1 MGLETMGTTGTGSAA
16 APLRISAARKLAI
29 GVGDFG
35 CNLYWQ
41 TTQLYLLFFYTD
53 VVGLPA
59 TTAGLIYMAALIW
72 DAAMDPVVGLIADRT
87 RSRWGRYRPYL
98 VLGGPLLAP
107 AFVVL
112 FMGPGSHVAGAV
124 AFALISQLAFRTLYA
139 VVAIPYASLFARVTS
154 DSAQRG
160 DLTGFRMVCGALA
173 AIIVAA
179 LTLPLATALG
189 DGHGGRQG
197 WIIIG
202 AAYGVIAT
210 LCLMLTAWGSR
221 GLDVPNEAP
230 SAKRPFADVW
240 KSLSSNRALQL
251 LLGAI
256 VISSFSSTM
265 FSKNLLYYFKYIVGD
280 AGMGS
285 IGLAIMALTIVLTT
299 PLWAVALRLIG
310 KRNTWLVGAV
320 PTVLGLV
327 FWHLADGQAM
337 GLLFAALVLQAIGA
351 AAYVVCF
358 WSMLPDTVEY
368 GEWRSGVRTES
379 LVFGL
384 TVLGQ
389 KVALGLGAGVLGAAL
404 THFGYVPN
412 VAQSPQTLADI
423 KALMFWAPLAGT
435 LSAAGLI
442 FFYPINRRTHAVMVE
457 EIAARSTAA
466 STTPSH
472 SA

>member
-1 MGLETMGTTGTGSAA
+1 MGNAETGLVA
-16 APLRISAARKLAI
+16 APLRISTTRKLAI

-53 VVGLPA
+53 VIGLPA

-98 VLGGPLLAP
+98 VLGGLALAP

-112 FMGPGSHVAGAV
+112 FMGPSNDVAGAV
-124 AFALISQLAFRTLYA
+124 AFALLSQLAFRTLYA
-139 VVAIPYASLFARVTS
+139 VVAIPYASLFARVTR

-173 AIIVAA
+173 AIAVAA
-179 LTLPLATALG
+179 LTLPLATALS
-189 DGHGGRQG
+189 DGSGGRQG
-197 WIIIG
+197 WVIVG
-202 AAYGVIAT
+202 AAYGAIAT

-230 SAKRPFADVW
+230 SARRPFADVC
-240 KSLSSNRALQL
+240 KSLASNRALQL
-251 LLGAI
+251 LLAAI

-265 FSKNLLYYFKYIVGD
+265 FSKNLLYYFKYVVGD
-280 AGMGS
+280 AKLGS
-285 IGLAIMALTIVLTT
+285 IALAVMALTIVLTT
-299 PLWAVALRLIG
+299 PLWAVALRVIG
-310 KRNTWLVGAV
+310 KRNAWLVGAV
-320 PTVLGLV
+320 PAIIGLV
-327 FWHLADGQAM
+327 FWHLADGEEI
-337 GLLFAALVLQAIGA
+337 GLLFAALILQAIGA

-389 KVALGLGAGVLGAAL
+389 KVALGLGAGVLGFAL
-404 THFGYVPN
+404 TRFGYLPN
-412 VAQSPQTLADI
+412 VAQSSQTLADI
-423 KALMFWAPLAGT
+423 KALMFWAPLVGVLT
-435 LSAAGLI
+435 SASLI
-442 FFYPINRRTHAVMVE
+442 VFYPINRRTHAAMVD
-457 EIAARSTAA
+457 EIAARTKIVAA
-466 STTPSH
+466 TPSH
-472 SA
+472 PA

>member
-1 MGLETMGTTGTGSAA
+1 MGAENVAKDQAA
-16 APLRISAARKLAI
+16 VSGRISPLRKLAI

-59 TTAGLIYMAALIW
+59 RTAGLIYMAALIW
-72 DAAMDPVVGLIADRT
+72 DAAMDPIVGLIADRT

-112 FMGPGSHVAGAV
+112 FVGPGSHVAGAV
-124 AFALISQLAFRTLYA
+124 AFALISQLLFRTLYA
-139 VVAIPYASLFARVTS
+139 LVAIPYASLFARVTS

-160 DLTGFRMVCGALA
+160 DLAGFRMVFGALA

-179 LTLPLATALG
+179 LTLPFASALG
-189 DGHGGRQG
+189 GEGDGRQG

-202 AAYGVIAT
+202 VVYGVIAT
-210 LCLMLTAWGSR
+210 GCLMLTAWGSR
-221 GLDVPNEAP
+221 GLDTPNAP
-230 SAKRPFADVW
+230 AEPRRPPAAVW
-240 KSLSSNRALQL
+240 RSLASNRALHL

-256 VISSFSSTM
+256 VITSFSTTM
-265 FSKNLLYYFKYIVGD
+265 FSKNLLYYFKYVVGD
-280 AGMGS
+280 ADMGS
-285 IGLAIMALTIVLTT
+285 LGLGAIALTVVVTT
-299 PLWAVALRLIG
+299 PLWAIALRVIG

-320 PTVLGLV
+320 PSVLGLTL
-327 FWHLADGQAM
+327 WHFADGQTV
-337 GLLFAALVLQAIGA
+337 GVLFAALVLQGVGIA
-351 AAYVVCF
+351 AGVVCF

-389 KVALGLGAGVLGAAL
+389 KVALGLGAGALGIAL
-404 THFGYVPN
+404 TQFGYVPN

-423 KALMFWAPLAGT
+423 KGLMFWAPLAGT
-435 LSAAGLI
+435 LAAAALI
-442 FFYPINRRTHAVMVE
+442 CFYPINRRTHAAMVE
-457 EIAARSTAA
+457 EIAARTGAA
-466 STTPSH
+466 DAAPSPPQA
-472 SA
+472 S

>member
-1 MGLETMGTTGTGSAA
+1 VGDITVT
-16 APLRISAARKLAI
+16 APVRISAGRKLAI

-41 TTQLYLLFFYTD
+41 MTQLYLLFFYTD

-59 TTAGLIYMAALIW
+59 QTAGLIYMIALIW

-112 FMGPGSHVAGAV
+112 FVGPSAQTVGAA
-124 AFALISQLAFRTLYA
+124 AFALISQLVFRTLYA
-139 VVAIPYASLFARVTS
+139 VVAIPYASLFARVTT

-173 AIIVAA
+173 AIIVAT

-189 DGHGGRQG
+189 GGAEGRQG
-197 WIIIG
+197 WVILG
-202 AAYGVIAT
+202 AAYGVVAT
-210 LCLMLTAWGSR
+210 GCLLLTAWGSR
-221 GLDVPNEAP
+221 GLDTANEVPAP
-230 SAKRPFADVW
+230 RRPFDEAW
-240 KSLSSNRALQL
+240 RSLSSNRALHL
-251 LLGAI
+251 LLAAI
-256 VISSFSSTM
+256 VISSFSTTM

-280 AGMGS
+280 AGLGS
-285 IGLAIMALTIVLTT
+285 MALGVMALTIVLTT

-310 KRNTWLVGAV
+310 KRNSWLFGAV
-320 PTVLGLV
+320 PTVAGLV
-327 FWHLADGQAM
+327 LWHMVDGQSLT
-337 GLLFAALVLQAIGA
+337 LLFTALGLQAIGA

-389 KVALGLGAGVLGAAL
+389 KVALGLGAGVLGMAL
-404 THFGYVPN
+404 TRFGYVPN
-412 VAQSPQTLADI
+412 VAQSPQTLSDI
-423 KALMFWAPLAGT
+423 KNLMFWAPLAGT
-435 LSAAGLI
+435 LLSAGLI
-442 FFYPINRRTHAVMVE
+442 WFYPINRRTHAEMVDD
-457 EIAARSTAA
+457 IAARAA
-466 STTPSH
+466 PSR
-472 SA
+472 AG

>member
-1 MGLETMGTTGTGSAA
+1 MAGNIPVT
-16 APLRISAARKLAI
+16 APVRISAGRKLAI

-41 TTQLYLLFFYTD
+41 MTQLYLLFFYTD
-53 VVGLPA
+53 VIGLPA
-59 TTAGLIYMAALIW
+59 QTAGLIYMIALIW

-98 VLGGPLLAP
+98 MFGGPLLAP

-112 FMGPGSHVAGAV
+112 FVGPTAQAFGAV
-124 AFALISQLAFRTLYA
+124 AFALISQLAFRSLYA
-139 VVAIPYASLFARVTS
+139 MVAIPYASLFARVTT

-179 LTLPLATALG
+179 LTLPLAAALG
-189 DGHGGRQG
+189 GGAESRTG
-197 WIIIG
+197 WIILG
-202 AAYGVIAT
+202 AAYGVVAT
-210 LCLMLTAWGSR
+210 LCLLLTVWGSR
-221 GLDVPNEAP
+221 GLDTAHDAP
-230 SAKRPFADVW
+230 APRRPFAEAMR
-240 KSLSSNRALQL
+240 SLASNRALHL

-256 VISSFSSTM
+256 VISSFSTTM
-265 FSKNLLYYFKYIVGD
+265 FSKNLLYYFKYVVGD
-280 AGMGS
+280 ASLGS
-285 IGLAIMALTIVLTT
+285 AGLGIMALTIVLTT

-320 PTVLGLV
+320 PTVAGLV
-327 FWHLADGQAM
+327 FWHLIDGQSVPM
-337 GLLFAALVLQAIGA
+337 LFSALVLQAIGA

-389 KVALGLGAGVLGAAL
+389 KVALGLGAGALGMAL
-404 THFGYVPN
+404 THIGYVPN
-412 VAQSPQTLADI
+412 IVQSAQTLADI
-423 KALMFWAPLAGT
+423 KTLMFWPPLIGT
-435 LSAAGLI
+435 LIAASLI
-442 FFYPINRRTHAVMVE
+442 WFYPINRTAHARMVE
-457 EIAARSTAA
+457 DIAARQSGDTA
-466 STTPSH
+466 TPSNPV
-472 SA
+472 

>member
-1 MGLETMGTTGTGSAA
+1 MGKDQTAA
-16 APLRISAARKLAI
+16 SGRISSLRKLAI

-98 VLGGPLLAP
+98 VIGGPLLAP

-112 FMGPGSHVAGAV
+112 FIGPGAHVASAV
-124 AFALISQLAFRTLYA
+124 AFALISQLLFRTLYA
-139 VVAIPYASLFARVTS
+139 LVAIPYASLFARVTR

-160 DLTGFRMVCGALA
+160 DLAGFRMVFGALA

-179 LTLPLATALG
+179 LTLPFASALG
-189 DGHGGRQG
+189 GGDPESRQG

-202 AAYGVIAT
+202 AAYGVFAT
-210 LCLMLTAWGSR
+210 VCLMLTAWGSR
-221 GLDVPNEAP
+221 GLDTPNAAP
-230 SAKRPFADVW
+230 EPRRPVADVW
-240 KSLSSNRALQL
+240 RSLASNRALHL

-256 VISSFSSTM
+256 VISSFSTTM
-265 FSKNLLYYFKYIVGD
+265 FSKNLLYYFKYVVND
-280 AGMGS
+280 ADMGS
-285 IGLAIMALTIVLTT
+285 LGLGVIALTIVVTT
-299 PLWAVALRLIG
+299 PLWAVALRVIG
-310 KRNTWLVGAV
+310 KRNTWLAGAV
-320 PTVLGLV
+320 PSVLGLV
-327 FWHLADGQAM
+327 LWRFADGQGL
-337 GLLFAALVLQAIGA
+337 GLLFTALALQGVGVAAG
-351 AAYVVCF
+351 VVCF

-389 KVALGLGAGVLGAAL
+389 KVALGLGAGALGVAL
-404 THFGYVPN
+404 SHFGYVPN

-423 KALMFWAPLAGT
+423 KALMFWVPLAGT
-435 LSAAGLI
+435 LAAAALI
-442 FFYPINRRTHAVMVE
+442 SLYPINRRAHAAMVE
-457 EIAARSTAA
+457 EIAARTASAPSPSQA
-466 STTPSH
+466 S
-472 SA
+472 